1 MVRVLANIPA
11 KTYDRIIELV
21 KNGDYRDVSQF
32 IQAACENQLAMS
44 DGDFDLVEASGNPA
58 AQRVQSTGEQRVP
71 QVEGKRIAKPRKRA
85 TKRSRAAEPPQVS
98 RRKGDTPPPEA
109 VKAALSLFAMPDS
122 VLPPML
128 SPMDEYIEQWP
139 WGQTNRYLPMKLVV
153 RAVAS
158 LAVSGSWPNLAELG
172 EKLRL
177 PAAAIGSA
185 LEAADT
191 RAGRKREAALATA
204 LPRLAVDKSQRRF
217 VSSFLC
223 ALSPTGI
230 FYPGGTFF
238 YGFTA
243 LLNGG
248 VGLTESGL
256 GFCRLHN
263 PVLDDSPERSRSTL
277 SEEEKEWLRAY
288 VLEIPGESAAF
299 RTVLGALGED
309 QLSPKDFAERV
320 GAVVGDDPSSGG
332 FKIKFHGVVSRMIEL
347 GLIKR
352 EWEGT
357 RARYERNE
365 GKPLIKRGR

>member
-32 IQAACENQLAMS
+32 IEAACENQLAMS
-44 DGDFDLVEASGNPA
+44 DGDYDLVEAPGNPA
-58 AQRVQSTGEQRVP
+58 AERGPSSETRRVP
-71 QVEGKRIAKPRKRA
+71 EVVGKRLAKPRKRV
-85 TKRSRAAEPPQVS
+85 TKKSRAAEPPKVS
-98 RRKGDTPPPEA
+98 RRKGDAPSPEA
-109 VKAALSLFAMPDS
+109 VEAALSLFAMPDS
-122 VLPPML
+122 VLPPLL
-128 SPMDEYIEQWP
+128 SPMEEYIYQWP

-153 RAVAS
+153 RAIAS
-158 LAVSGSWPNLAELG
+158 LAVSGSWPNAAELL
-172 EKLRL
+172 ERL
-177 PAAAIGSA
+177 KQPAAAIGSA
-185 LEAADT
+185 LEAADA

-256 GFCRLHN
+256 AFCRLHN
-263 PVLDDSPERSRSTL
+263 PVLDESPERSRSTL

-288 VLEIPGESAAF
+288 VLEIPGESTAI
-299 RTVLGALGED
+299 RTVLGALGQD

-332 FKIKFHGVVSRMIEL
+332 FKIKFNGVVSRMIEL
-347 GLIKR
+347 GFINR

-357 RARYERNE
+357 RARYERNR
-365 GKPLIKRGR
+365 GKS